1 MEKQKE
7 LVKAIINE
15 DYNETYNILCEIN
28 ENDDGVKYVEYLIN
42 FMMENPDIDYGM
54 PGPIVH
60 FIEKY
65 PIDYYVGYLIEAIEK
80 KPNDTLL
87 WMLNRITNITVGSDR
102 DRYIEILK
110 HTSERNDID
119 DITREGALQ
128 FYRFQ
133 ISTSMGE

>member
-1 MEKQKE
+1 MERQKE
-7 LVKAIINE
+7 LIEAILNE
-15 DYNETYNILCEIN
+15 DFNETYNILQEIS
-28 ENDDGVKYVEYLIN
+28 ENDNGVKYIEFLIN
-42 FMMENPDIDYGM
+42 FMMENSDIDYGM

-110 HTSERNDID
+110 HTGERNDID

-133 ISTSMGE
+133 ISTSMRV